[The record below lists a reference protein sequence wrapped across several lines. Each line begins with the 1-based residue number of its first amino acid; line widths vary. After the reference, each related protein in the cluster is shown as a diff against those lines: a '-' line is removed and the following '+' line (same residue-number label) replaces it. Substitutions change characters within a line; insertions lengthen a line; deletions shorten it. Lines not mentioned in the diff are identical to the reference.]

1 MPHSR
6 QAARRPSSTS
16 SSVRR
21 ERLPLGARLGVR
33 VGVLIAPALASIAA
47 PVHAQSAG
55 SAPLDQPASQNSS
68 GTSALSRGRSAD
80 VEQLNGV
87 EVVATR
93 RNEPVRE
100 VPMQVNTISTT
111 DLQRDGA
118 VGLRDYLDLQ
128 PGINVNSFGSSGY
141 GDVTIRG
148 VTTGSAITSTVGI
161 YVDDAAVTT
170 SGAGSLGASL
180 PLSLGLLDLKRI
192 EVLRGPQGTL
202 YGAGSMGGLLKYV
215 TNMPSTDTF
224 STSLTSTLSDT
235 SHGGFNSTVG
245 GYVNVPIQE
254 GVAGLRVSVFH
265 DEQAGYVDAVGGA
278 AGNRVD
284 RGHTDGGR
292 VSFLLTPTDRLS
304 IRLTANTQTFQRDG
318 RNTVPYTVTGAPVY
332 GDLTQ
337 SIAVREPT
345 SQRFNLASADI
356 EYDFGFARLNSITS
370 TQNANFYQRVD
381 YTPYYGPLLPF
392 LKTVALDQDVYS
404 TKLTQE
410 LRITSSI
417 GKQFDWLGGLYFT
430 HEEAG
435 NRQSLAA
442 TVPGGADF
450 PGLFDAYLPN
460 RYQEVAA
467 YGDLT
472 WHALP
477 GLSVTAGLRGARNQ
491 QRFSQ
496 QSSGLIAGGGTNIT
510 TTSSDS
516 SKTYLGTVSYALDA
530 HSNVYFRTATGYRP
544 GGPNSVVLTS
554 GGQNAVEPTYQPD
567 RLTSYEVGYKADLF
581 DRVSVQAALYQI
593 NWHDLQQAYSVNG
606 VSGIVNAS
614 DARIRGGELVVTY
627 RPTEQWNLSASTSLI
642 DALLTKDAPGLGA
655 LANAR
660 LPKSARFSAAATAR
674 YLFTVQ
680 DYAAYAGVSERSV
693 GTRNAGFENSRALP
707 NYRLGGYAVTD
718 LQAGVDLKRFQV
730 GMYVRNVFNRRGQAS
745 AYTGFIPLGGPVLV
759 TVEQPVTG
767 GVTLSASY

>member
-1 MPHSR
+1 MTQTRLSACRPTPPF
-6 QAARRPSSTS
+6 RR
-16 SSVRR
+16 
-21 ERLPLGARLGVR
+21 RLY
-33 VGVLIAPALASIAA
+33 VGIFLAPALAVASST
-47 PVHAQSAG
+47 AQSQT
-55 SAPLDQPASQNSS
+55 PPASVNEQASSPNSS
-68 GTSALSRGRSAD
+68 GTTAPSKARLTE
-80 VEQLNGV
+80 VEQLNAV

-118 VGLRDYLDLQ
+118 VGLRDYLDMQ
-128 PGINVNSFGSSGY
+128 PGINVNSFGSSAY

-215 TNMPSTDTF
+215 TNVPSTDAF

-235 SHGGFNSTVG
+235 SHGAFNSTFG
-245 GYVNVPIQE
+245 GYVNVPIKE
-254 GVAGLRVSVFH
+254 GVAGLRVSIFH
-265 DEQAGYVDAVGGA
+265 DEQAGYVDAIGGA

-292 VSFLLTPTDRLS
+292 VSLILTPTDQLS
-304 IRLTANTQTFQRDG
+304 IRLTANTQTLLRDG
-318 RNTVPYTVTGAPVY
+318 RNTVPYSVSGKAVY
-332 GDLTQ
+332 GDLAQ

-345 SQRFNLASADI
+345 NQRFNLASADI

-370 TQNANFYQRVD
+370 TQNSNFYQRVD

-404 TKLTQE
+404 SKFTQE
-410 LRITSSI
+410 LRLTSAL
-417 GKQFDWLGGLYFT
+417 GKYVDWLGGVFFT
-430 HEEAG
+430 HEQAG
-435 NRQSLAA
+435 NRQSLVA
-442 TVPGGADF
+442 TVPSGADF
-450 PGLFDAYLPN
+450 PGLFNAYLPN

-467 YGDLT
+467 YGDVT

-496 QSSGLIAGGGTNIT
+496 ESSGLIAGGATSIT

-516 SKTYLGTVSYALDA
+516 SKTYLGTASYAIDA
-530 HSNVYFRTATGYRP
+530 HNNVYFRTASGYRP
-544 GGPNSVVLTS
+544 GGPNSVVFTS
-554 GGQNAVEPTYQPD
+554 GGQNAVQPTYQPD
-567 RLTSYEVGYKADLF
+567 RLTSYEVGYKADLL
-581 DRVSVQAALYQI
+581 DNRVSVQAAAYQI
-593 NWHDLQQAYSVNG
+593 NWHDLQQAYAVNG

-627 RPTEQWNLSASTSLI
+627 RPTEQWNFSASTSLI

-660 LPKSARFSAAATAR
+660 LPNSARFSAAAAAR

-680 DYAAYAGVSERSV
+680 DYAAYAGVSERSI
-693 GTRNAGFENSRALP
+693 GTRNAGFENSTTLP

-718 LQAGVDLKRFQV
+718 LQAGIDLKRFQV
-730 GMYVRNVFNRRGQAS
+730 GAYVRNVFNRRGQAS
-745 AYTGFIPLGGPVLV
+745 AYTGFVPLGGPALV
-759 TVEQPVTG
+759 TVEQPVTA
-767 GVTLSASY
+767 GVTLSAFY